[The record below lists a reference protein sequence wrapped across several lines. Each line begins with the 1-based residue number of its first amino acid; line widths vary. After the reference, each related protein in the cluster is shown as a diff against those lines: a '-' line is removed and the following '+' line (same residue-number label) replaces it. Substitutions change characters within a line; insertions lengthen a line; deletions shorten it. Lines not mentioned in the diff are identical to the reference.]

1 MKRWFSES
9 VKMLKSM
16 HERCT
21 EVKAIAF
28 WIWIVTMCV
37 AFVVGG
43 IGIAAI
49 VNAIMVFKAELVVRS
64 IVAML
69 IVIILLSVS
78 TVAATIANGEFYE

>member
-1 MKRWFSES
+1 MRSICS
-9 VKMLKSM
+9 
-16 HERCT
+16 R
-21 EVKAIAF
+21 
-28 WIWIVTMCV
+28 
-37 AFVVGG
+37 G

>member
-16 HERCT
+16 HEKCT

-37 AFVVGG
+37 AFVVE
-43 IGIAAI
+43 
-49 VNAIMVFKAELVVRS
+49 V
-64 IVAML
+64 
-69 IVIILLSVS
+69 
-78 TVAATIANGEFYE
+78 